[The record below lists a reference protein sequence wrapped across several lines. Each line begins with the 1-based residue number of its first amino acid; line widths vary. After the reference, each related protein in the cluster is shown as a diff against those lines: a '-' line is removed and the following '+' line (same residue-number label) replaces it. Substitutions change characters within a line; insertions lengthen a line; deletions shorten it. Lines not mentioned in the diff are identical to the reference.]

1 MSTKRAAPRQTS
13 VPKRSKRTEILE
25 NRPVNLDG
33 FVEERPEVGMVAM
46 DSPYDPRPSVRVENG
61 IIVEMDGKK
70 REDFDF
76 LDQFI
81 ADHAIDAA
89 VAERAMA
96 LSPTEIAHMLLN
108 PKVPRGEVLAVS
120 SGLTPAKLLEV
131 VKTMNVVEMMMALQK
146 MRARR
151 TPANQGHS
159 TSARDNPVQVAADA
173 AEAGLRGFRELE
185 TTLGVVRYAPLVAIA
200 LQIGAQVGKPGVLT
214 QCALEESTELE
225 LGMRGI
231 TAYAETISVYGTEQV
246 FCDGDDT
253 PWSKA
258 FLASAYASRG
268 IKMRFT
274 SGTGSEV
281 QMGNAEGK
289 SMLYLEIRCILVA
302 KGAGVQGLQNG
313 SISCIGVPGAVPA
326 GIRAVLAENLIAS
339 TVDLECA
346 SGNDQSFS
354 HSDMRRTARLM
365 PQLLS
370 GTDFV
375 CSGYSAVPNYDN
387 MFAGSNL
394 DPEDFDDWNTIQ
406 RDLQVDGALRHVP
419 EPEILAARN
428 RAARA
433 LQGVFAYL
441 DLAPITDKEIEAV
454 TYAHGSKELPPR
466 DVLEDLK
473 AAQSVLDRGITG
485 LDIVKGLEAGG
496 FPETAEAL
504 LGVLRQRVSG
514 DLLHTSAILTPEL
527 TTLSAVND
535 ANDYAGPGSGYRPSG
550 ARWEEMKRLR
560 HVVSALNPEQ
570 EVGHPSHQTVGKSG
584 DVITADGRA
593 AGGVVGERTLH
604 LEEKGAARP
613 GRRSDE
619 VVIGVSPAFGE
630 FFSKTIVDVSH
641 ADVLRELLAGVEEQ
655 GVHARVVR
663 FRASADL
670 AVIAQSAAR
679 LSGSGIGIGIL
690 SRGTTM
696 IHQKDLVR
704 LSNLELF
711 PQAPLM
717 DPATFR
723 MIGRNAARYAKG
735 ESPEPVPSRN
745 DHMAR
750 PRWQAKAA
758 LLHIKETEFVRPDAE
773 PVELGVLIRMAD
785 AG

>member
-1 MSTKRAAPRQTS
+1 MSTMGAAGEEPSVTPR
-13 VPKRSKRTEILE
+13 RSKRTEILE

-33 FVEERPEVGMVAM
+33 FVEEWPEVGMVAM
-46 DSPYDPRPSVRVENG
+46 DSPYDPQPSVRVENG
-61 IIVEMDGKK
+61 VVVEMDGRT
-70 REDFDF
+70 REEFDF

-81 ADHAIDAA
+81 ADHAIDAEA
-89 VAERAMA
+89 AERAMA
-96 LSPTEIAHMLLN
+96 LSAIEIAHMLVD
-108 PKVPRGEVLAVS
+108 PKVSRDEVLAVS

-131 VKTMNVVEMMMALQK
+131 VKTMNVVEIMMAMQK

-151 TPANQGHS
+151 TPANQAHS
-159 TSARDNPVQVAADA
+159 TSARDNPVQVVADA
-173 AEAGLRGFRELE
+173 AEAALRGFRELE

-200 LQIGAQVGKPGVLT
+200 LQVGAQAARPGVLT
-214 QCALEESTELE
+214 QCALEEATELE

-231 TAYAETISVYGTEQV
+231 TGYAETISVYGTEPV

-281 QMGNAEGK
+281 QMGNAQGK
-289 SMLYLEIRCILVA
+289 SMLYLEIRCVLVT

-326 GIRAVLAENLIAS
+326 GIRAVAAENLVAS
-339 TVDLECA
+339 MVGLECA

-365 PQLLS
+365 PQLLA

-375 CSGYSAVPNYDN
+375 CSGYSSVPNYDN

-394 DPEDFDDWNTIQ
+394 DCEDYDDWNVIQ

-419 EPEILAARN
+419 EDEILAARN

-433 LQGVFAYL
+433 LQGVFAHL
-441 DLAPITDKEIEAV
+441 DLPSITDREIEAV
-454 TYAHGSKELPPR
+454 TYSHGSEDLPFR

-473 AAQSVLDRGITG
+473 GAQSVMDRGITG

-496 FPETAEAL
+496 FADIAESL

-535 ANDYAGPGSGYRPSG
+535 PNDYAGPGTGYRPTG

-560 HVVSALNPEQ
+560 HVVSARNPEE
-570 EVGHPSHQTVGKSG
+570 EVG
-584 DVITADGRA
+584 
-593 AGGVVGERTLH
+593 
-604 LEEKGAARP
+604 
-613 GRRSDE
+613 
-619 VVIGVSPAFGE
+619 
-630 FFSKTIVDVSH
+630 
-641 ADVLRELLAGVEEQ
+641 
-655 GVHARVVR
+655 
-663 FRASADL
+663 
-670 AVIAQSAAR
+670 
-679 LSGSGIGIGIL
+679 
-690 SRGTTM
+690 
-696 IHQKDLVR
+696 
-704 LSNLELF
+704 
-711 PQAPLM
+711 
-717 DPATFR
+717 
-723 MIGRNAARYAKG
+723 
-735 ESPEPVPSRN
+735 
-745 DHMAR
+745 
-750 PRWQAKAA
+750 
-758 LLHIKETEFVRPDAE
+758 
-773 PVELGVLIRMAD
+773 
-785 AG
+785 